1 MRATLVGLCVVLTR
15 GFVAVKAPSRCDP
28 WSRVASTGDDL
39 EEPSDSVAADDEGAA
54 ASAIPEGGA
63 ADAAALKSK
72 IFAACAASDRGFA
85 ASAAD
90 RLAIEGLLDELS
102 PLSPIGDATRGL
114 ASGDDD
120 APLRACWRLVYT
132 SAADVTTLSSNPV
145 ASLGGIYQD
154 ARGLPE
160 IVNVIDQFPR
170 ALANLPP
177 AVASPLATS
186 LRLKVTT
193 RARARSETRVGLTF
207 EAVGAEPLQ
216 ILGQA
221 PPSWLPKP
229 KVLLPQL
236 GLDLQRRIFGV
247 DDEDVDP
254 RDADTNPSFF
264 DVKYLDDDFLVIQQG
279 SPGGL
284 FAAIKVDALAD

>member
-1 MRATLVGLCVVLTR
+1 MRLLSLILTGTSALAPLTKR
-15 GFVAVKAPSRCDP
+15 GTPGRIVAVRSAYDVEGGDTSSAPYDI
-28 WSRVASTGDDL
+28 
-39 EEPSDSVAADDEGAA
+39 EEPPAPAAEPAKDV
-54 ASAIPEGGA
+54 
-63 ADAAALKSK
+63 AALKSK
-72 IFAACAASDRGFA
+72 LFAACAAADRGFA
-85 ASAAD
+85 ASPAD
-90 RLAIEGLLDELS
+90 RQEIEALLDELS

>member
-90 RLAIEGLLDELS
+90 RSAIEALLDELS

>member
-15 GFVAVKAPSRCDP
+15 GFVVVKAPSRCDP

-54 ASAIPEGGA
+54 ASAIPEGAA

-90 RLAIEGLLDELS
+90 RSAIEALLDELS

-229 KVLLPQL
+229 KILLPQL

-264 DVKYLDDDFLVIQQG
+264 DVKYLDEDFLVIQQG